1 MNAARIRVRRYKPKG
16 SDLWV
21 VCIHESA
28 MNSVRAEVL
37 TRCRETILMHGDN
50 EIAGFALVVWDK
62 DQNWST
68 DFANIDGRI
77 PLALIPDYARNC
89 LLANTIEDWTL
100 QSVRKMMGWL
110 PPTSS

>member
-37 TRCRETILMHGDN
+37 TRCREAILLHGDD
-50 EIAGFALVVWDK
+50 EIAGFAIVVWDK
-62 DQNWST
+62 NSEST
-68 DFANIDGRI
+68 ADLENFSGHI
-77 PLALIPDYARNC
+77 PSGLIPDYVRNL
-89 LLANTIEDWTL
+89 LLAERLESWAVARVKRL
-100 QSVRKMMGWL
+100 LGL
-110 PPTSS
+110 PPDAG